1 MNENSS
7 LETAAGTLLRRV
19 ETLATDLRAPSEFS
33 RELADVFAFLTSA
46 EARVLLADNGWS
58 NRARFVVRSLLGD
71 ENAEAR
77 ERVALSAGVTLD
89 IAPTEKFA
97 VAGMP
102 IPADALLLLVEA
114 RQQWTHEQDAV
125 FRNAHATGVPV
136 CVVLTGTSGLEESER
151 ADVPEYVE
159 KQMRRS
165 GNALLIELNDD
176 SGAKLDATGAAMI
189 RGFLDEALGAKKVA
203 GTRHSVA
210 RAAFSAALEKLRPQ
224 LEKLRETDAAENRKK
239 DDAIFSVKTAKDGGE
254 QSWRDFERECANY
267 RRRAEKT
274 LREFFSEQK
283 EDIVGDV
290 LHSME
295 NSSSLRDWWEK
306 TFNFLLEKHL
316 KKLMES
322 AAKTLERL
330 FVKDARLLT
339 ERASQTFGIHIV
351 FDEKLEQVG
360 ISESSVGEAQGG
372 ISGSGRI
379 VVRMTSLLAGG
390 ALAALLTVSTGGVGA
405 LSFLTFGLP
414 NIAAEG
420 LMKSFEGK
428 SRKEA
433 KSKIEQ
439 IVRDTVS
446 ENEER
451 FCAAAKSAYEEL
463 LEALK
468 KARSE
473 WQTKADEKISEMHE
487 TPANAELSALREK
500 CETAFAEILAAVE
513 KL

>member
-1 MNENSS
+1 MNENTS
-7 LETAAGTLLRRV
+7 LENTAGTLLRRV
-19 ETLATDLRAPSEFS
+19 ETLATDLQAPMEFS
-33 RELADVFAFLTSA
+33 RELAAAISFLTSA
-46 EARVLLADNGWS
+46 EARVLLADSGWR
-58 NRARFVVRSLLGD
+58 NRARFVIRSLLGD

-97 VAGMP
+97 VEGMP
-102 IPADALLLLVEA
+102 IPADALLLLVDA
-114 RQQWTHEQDAV
+114 LQAWTREQEVV
-125 FRNAHATGVPV
+125 FRNALAMGMPV
-136 CVVLTGTSGLEESER
+136 CVVLTGTSSFSEAER
-151 ADVPEYVE
+151 AEGAESVE
-159 KQMRRS
+159 GKMRS
-165 GNALLIELNDD
+165 NGNALLIELDD
-176 SGAKLDATGAAMI
+176 DGGAKLDVAGAAMI
-189 RGFLDEALGAKKVA
+189 RGFLDEALGAEKVA
-203 GTRHSVA
+203 GTRHAVA
-210 RAAFSAALEKLRPQ
+210 RAVFSAALEKLRPQ

-239 DDAIFSVKTAKDGGE
+239 DDTIFSMKTAKDE
-254 QSWRDFERECANY
+254 RDLSWRSLERECANC
-267 RRRAEKT
+267 RRRAESE
-274 LREFFSEQK
+274 LRGFFSEGK
-283 EDIVGDV
+283 EEVVGEV

-295 NSSSLRDWWEK
+295 NSSSLRDWWKK
-306 TFNFLLEKHL
+306 TFKFLLEKRL
-316 KKLMES
+316 KDLSKSATGKLKEF
-322 AAKTLERL
+322 L
-330 FVKDARLLT
+330 VKDAGSLAESARRT
-339 ERASQTFGIHIV
+339 SGVPVV
-351 FDEKLEQVG
+351 FDEKLEQFG
-360 ISESSVGEAQGG
+360 ISAPDVGEAQGG

-428 SRKEA
+428 SRDKA
-433 KSKIEQ
+433 KSKIAQ
-439 IVRDTVS
+439 IVRDVVS

-463 LEALK
+463 LDALK

-473 WQTKADEKISEMHE
+473 WLAKADEKISEMHE
-487 TPANAELSALREK
+487 TPANAELSALCEK

>member
-46 EARVLLADNGWS
+46 EARVLLADNGVR

-77 ERVALSAGVTLD
+77 ERIALSANAALVV
-89 IAPTEKFA
+89 APTEKFA
-97 VAGMP
+97 VAGTP
-102 IPADALLLLVEA
+102 IPTDALLLLVDA
-114 RQQWTHEQDAV
+114 RQPWTREQDAV

-136 CVVLTGTSGLEESER
+136 CVVLTGTSGPEESER

-203 GTRHSVA
+203 GTRHSIA
-210 RAAFSAALEKLRPQ
+210 RAAFSAALEKLRPK

-274 LREFFSEQK
+274 LREFFSGQK

-372 ISGSGRI
+372 ISGSGQK
-379 VVRMTSLLAGG
+379 VVRMGFALVGGGLATF
-390 ALAALLTVSTGGVGA
+390 LTGGVGLVTLVA
-405 LSFLTFGLP
+405 VGLSGMT
-414 NIAAEG
+414 ADK
-420 LMKSFEGK
+420 LMTIFDGK
-428 SRKEA
+428 RRAEA
-433 KSKIEQ
+433 KSKIAQ
-439 IVRDTVS
+439 IVRDSVS
-446 ENEER
+446 GNEER
-451 FCAAAKSAYEEL
+451 FCAAAKSAYEEM

-468 KARSE
+468 KVWSE
-473 WQTKADEKISEMHE
+473 WLAKADEKISEMHE

-500 CETAFAEILAAVE
+500 CETAFAEIRNAVE